1 MFLEEL
7 EDLTFFEKQNIRLI
21 VVGVLLMTMITQ
33 NGMSKSFVLTVWK
46 NTLPLVNV
54 VASGSGTKMSMATKM
69 LFSVIIVIVTTT
81 FDAAVAIRSYRKIML
96 VT

>member
-1 MFLEEL
+1 M
-7 EDLTFFEKQNIRLI
+7 R

-33 NGMSKSFVLTVWK
+33 NGMSKSFVLTAWK

-54 VASGSGTKMSMATKM
+54 VANGSGTKMSMATKM

-81 FDAAVAIRSYRKIML
+81 FDAAVVIRSYRKIML

>member
-1 MFLEEL
+1 M
-7 EDLTFFEKQNIRLI
+7 R

-54 VASGSGTKMSMATKM
+54 VANGSGTKMSMATKM

-81 FDAAVAIRSYRKIML
+81 FDAAVVIRSYRKIML

>member
-1 MFLEEL
+1 MPYPE
-7 EDLTFFEKQNIRLI
+7 FFVFGGFK
-21 VVGVLLMTMITQ
+21 

-54 VASGSGTKMSMATKM
+54 VANGSGTKMSMATKM

-81 FDAAVAIRSYRKIML
+81 FDAAVVIRSYRKIML

>member
-1 MFLEEL
+1 M
-7 EDLTFFEKQNIRLI
+7 R

-33 NGMSKSFVLTVWK
+33 NGMSKSFVPTVWK

-54 VASGSGTKMSMATKM
+54 AENEFGTKMSMATKM
-69 LFSVIIVIVTTT
+69 LFSAIIVIVTTM